1 MKKIYRYFL
10 SFCLK
15 LQPSGFSYFG
25 SGRIKNT
32 FSRKSIFY
40 FCTFW
45 NMKGL
50 VGSLV
55 LSCGGLNFQD
65 ASSERFMPTQ
75 NICIQW
81 LEKRD
86 SSEIPFHPLSRL
98 YFQVPTVSLSSL
110 VPERTL
116 RVSVSFFHTW
126 TTVAMCFK
134 ILSQR
139 ALAYRRWNT
148 RISPPSELVRN
159 LAFRNLIFF
168 PLKTNNL
175 AYPVGWYGVSPPV
188 SWPTPRF

>member
-1 MKKIYRYFL
+1 M

-40 FCTFW
+40 YFCTFW

-50 VGSLV
+50 VGWLVV
-55 LSCGGLNFQD
+55 LSCHAAVWIFRVPHLN
-65 ASSERFMPTQ
+65 
-75 NICIQW
+75 
-81 LEKRD
+81 D
-86 SSEIPFHPLSRL
+86 SCQHKTSAYNDWKSAIHPKFLFTLSLL

-134 ILSQR
+134 ILSQS